1 MKKWKKERN
10 NDMKLLYN
18 LTKEQMADVYEEYQD
33 YLYKGDIE
41 AVFENLENTDDIKL
55 TDEEMERAVTLL
67 KNDLE
72 ADVCYSDY
80 ARSAL
85 AVVLEE
91 RTEKLKEKINHIE
104 NVIKQVN
111 S

>member
-1 MKKWKKERN
+1 
-10 NDMKLLYN
+10 
-18 LTKEQMADVYEEYQD
+18 
-33 YLYKGDIE
+33 
-41 AVFENLENTDDIKL
+41 
-55 TDEEMERAVTLL
+55 MERAVTLL